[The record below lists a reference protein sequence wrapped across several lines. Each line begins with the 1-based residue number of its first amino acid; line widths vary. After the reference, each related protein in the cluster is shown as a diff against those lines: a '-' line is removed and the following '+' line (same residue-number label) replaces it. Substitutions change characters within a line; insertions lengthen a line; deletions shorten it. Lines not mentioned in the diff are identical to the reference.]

1 MKEELLN
8 EGLRS
13 LDLKELIYPFIEV
26 DTYRSKMGEDR
37 DVCVISFHVKHRDP
51 ARDLMEFVE
60 KGYNFVL
67 DADVSSGENSR
78 GEYHVFVE
86 LDRTPKLAEQIID
99 LLYGVRKLTGLEDWK
114 FKYHKKDGI
123 HEVSESNLNKIIP
136 SNPKLYEA
144 HLVGLKVEGLKR
156 FFTKTLLD
164 DITLENDIITI
175 HKPFDQKIKLRLVN
189 EGDKEQILEN
199 TTDAVIMDEQTV
211 GEVFWLTKV
220 LGDYSINKIGENFV
234 FENGNK
240 VMLLQRIEL

>member
-26 DTYRSKMGEDR
+26 DTYKSKMGEDR
-37 DVCVISFHVKHRDP
+37 DVCVVSFHVKNRDP

-86 LDRTPKLAEQIID
+86 LDRSAKLAEQIID
-99 LLYGVRKLTGLEDWK
+99 LLYGVKKLTGLDDWK

-123 HEVSESNLNKIIP
+123 HEVTESNLKKIIP

-144 HLVGLKVEGLKR
+144 HLIGLKVEGLKK

-199 TTDAVIMDEQTV
+199 TTDAIAMDEQTV
-211 GEVFWLTKV
+211 SEVFWLTKV
-220 LGDYSINKIGENFV
+220 LGDYGINKIGENFV